1 MCVRTEKIPLYTQQR
16 PGEAPLCAFRLYS
29 ESSAGKGKPR
39 AVTGSPISRTCLQ
52 SQLYFWNNPMGFN
65 FFRKLKRNP
74 ARPVFSLI
82 VPDPDKPSLLLPVPP
97 LPLQRPD
104 CGECVTWPPSFRAS
118 RGIPYTPRTRG
129 WGAAQR
135 LHPEGD
141 RVSLISS
148 RGPSS
153 ADTSSQCVRAQW
165 LHSVRCFAA
174 PWTASC
180 RAPLTVGFSRQGYWS
195 TVPFPPQGIFPT
207 QGSNLRSSRL
217 LRWQVDSLHL
227 VPPGQFPQ
235 GPRCSRKARRS
246 GSPAAETLLDAEQA
260 FIPTPSFPRP

>member
-1 MCVRTEKIPLYTQQR
+1 MPTCVRTEKIPLYTQRR
-16 PGEAPLCAFRLYS
+16 PGEAALCAFRLDS

-97 LPLQRPD
+97 LPSQRPD

-141 RVSLISS
+141 RVSLISG

-153 ADTSSQCVRAQW
+153 ADTSSQCVHAQW
-165 LHSVRCFAA
+165 LRSVRRFAA
-174 PWTASC
+174 PWTASR
-180 RAPLTVGFSRQGYWS
+180 RAPLT
-195 TVPFPPQGIFPT
+195 GIF
-207 QGSNLRSSRL
+207 QARILEHGAISS
-217 LRWQVDSLHL
+217 
-227 VPPGQFPQ
+227 PGDLSDPGVEPAFL
-235 GPRCSRKARRS
+235 S
-246 GSPAAETLLDAEQA
+246 SPALAGG
-260 FIPTPSFPRP
+260 FFTPSATWSVPTRPEMLPESQTVRVSFC